1 MPFTFQSINTMHQH
15 IVRRENLRLVGG
27 RKMQLLVIHRNDV
40 IKMFSLISNI
50 YISRPLLFMCFVLY
64 MALVLDLKEDP
75 SMISFC
81 SNATIMLLH

>member
-1 MPFTFQSINTMHQH
+1 
-15 IVRRENLRLVGG
+15 
-27 RKMQLLVIHRNDV
+27 MQLLVIHRNDV